1 MITGIRRHPITFLR
15 TNPCATL
22 LFAQLLGVLI
32 YPFLEGSA
40 AGRALIAVF
49 GLVVLGLAL
58 LAVRQTPTLTWVG
71 VVLAIPAVVLL
82 LVQMV
87 TDDAD
92 LAPYSSAFE
101 AALYFYA
108 AFSLLRYMLADDKV
122 TTDELFAV
130 GAVFTVI
137 AWAFAHLYVV
147 VQAIYPESFIAFE
160 NRQGPADLERP
171 ALPVVHDALEHRALR
186 HPAGQAARPERGD
199 VRAGGGRLLP
209 GDGGHPPD
217 RAVRD
222 AQATAVTALHLALS
236 RGAPSWR
243 SDCWC

>member
-1 MITGIRRHPITFLR
+1 MITGIRRHPIVFLR

-22 LFAQLLGVLI
+22 LIAQLLGVLI

-40 AGRALIAVF
+40 AGRAVIAVF

-82 LVQMV
+82 LVQVV
-87 TDDAD
+87 TDNED
-92 LAPYSSAFE
+92 LAPYGSAFE

-137 AWAFAHLYVV
+137 AWAFAHLYIV

-160 NRQGPADLERP
+160 NPKDPRTWSELLFLSFTTLSSTGLSDIM
-171 ALPVVHDALEHRALR
+171 PVKPHARSVVMFEQV
-186 HPAGQAARPERGD
+186 AGVFYLAM
-199 VRAGGGRLLP
+199 VVTRLI
-209 GDGGHPPD
+209 G
-217 RAVRD
+217 
-222 AQATAVTALHLALS
+222 LS
-236 RGAPSWR
+236 AMRKQQR
-243 SDCWC
+243 